1 MKYIALVSLLS
12 AFLITGCSESP
23 KEEQP
28 AEDYVTEDQQN
39 ELPAGEPITLHARL
53 DFVDTQAT
61 PSINASRQLKAS
73 FYLTTDV
80 MRDGAADGASFWA
93 DGENYRVQGAIAAS
107 GNFSLNSSD
116 VATDETYNMSN
127 QWPSVTENPEGT
139 FRIKMPEASL
149 IGEGLSVGVEIEVPV
164 KGTKKATITGNG
176 QTIDSELS
184 HARTMFCHSKS
195 DEEEACKLEF
205 TIDAVPTKA
214 KDSTYDHLLQ
224 SAKDAFAF
232 QGKQGPD
239 GGLIIYSSLLP
250 VYGATTRYHN
260 GHFVTSLKQ
269 EYSVN
274 LDGSE
279 LGQQIHMVVWSTKR
293 GDNWQPEEATPVK
306 IPE

>member
-1 MKYIALVSLLS
+1 MKYVALASLLS
-12 AFLITGCSESP
+12 AFFMAGCSESP

-28 AEDYVTEDQQN
+28 NEDYVAEDTQ
-39 ELPAGEPITLHARL
+39 EALPAGEPVTLHARL
-53 DFVDTQAT
+53 DFVDNQAT

-80 MRDGAADGASFWA
+80 MRDGTGEGASFFL
-93 DGENYRVQGAIAAS
+93 DSENYRVQGTIAAS
-107 GNFSLNSSD
+107 GNFSLKDGDISTTESYDMN
-116 VATDETYNMSN
+116 N
-127 QWPSVTENPEGT
+127 QWPALTENPDGK
-139 FRIKMPEASL
+139 FQIKLPEPSM
-149 IGEGLSVGVEIEVPV
+149 IGEGFTVGVEVDVPV
-164 KGTKKATITGNG
+164 SGTKQATISGNG
-176 QTIDSELS
+176 QTIQSELN
-184 HARTMFCHSKS
+184 HARTMFCYAQS
-195 DEEEACKLEF
+195 EQQEACKLEF
-205 TIDAVPTKA
+205 TIDAIPTKA
-214 KDSTYDHLLQ
+214 KDSAYDHLVQ

-293 GDNWQPEEATPVK
+293 GDNWQPEEATPLQAMQ
-306 IPE
+306 